1 MMEDQKKEKQL
12 DPRNRWIYISA
23 RAIEMGMIPR
33 LFLHLPISELLDL
46 LDANDIL
53 CGVKDEGTQEAEYIP
68 IAI

>member
-1 MMEDQKKEKQL
+1 
-12 DPRNRWIYISA
+12 
-23 RAIEMGMIPR
+23 MGMIPR